1 VVAAGAVAL
10 RIGGQTTLISAIGLD
25 FVLENPELKENLD
38 YVLET
43 AASLDPWAQGGL
55 FLAAWTAIKML
66 CFDVR
71 GVILA
76 LSSGILFEGGLQG
89 AVIWAFCATVGSL
102 IAFAMAKLDTP
113 VCKRALDIVNV
124 YPLLHGI
131 EKLWQSHAQLCIWHY
146 QCPIF
151 EHFWWHLVGLLETI
165 LAVG

>member
-1 VVAAGAVAL
+1 MVAL

-25 FVLENPELKENLD
+25 FVLENPELKESLD

-55 FLAAWTAIKML
+55 FLAAWTAVKML

-76 LSSGILFEGGLQG
+76 LSSGILFGGGLQG

-113 VCKRALDIVNV
+113 VCKRALDIVDA

-131 EKLWQSHAQLCIWHY
+131 EKLWREMASRLFLHFDWRPYCQYNWACTIMYMALPMSH
-146 QCPIF
+146 F
-151 EHFWWHLVGLLETI
+151 
-165 LAVG
+165 